1 MNITKQN
8 IDAFYASKNIA
19 VVGASVKTRKFGND
33 IIKEFV
39 NKNFVVYPVHASADT
54 IENQKSFKSIA
65 DLPSEVDSILISVNK
80 NKTNEIIAEA
90 KQKGIK
96 NIWVQQMSDNAETSN
111 YAADCNLITRQCV
124 LMHMEP
130 VSGMHKFHRSIKK
143 FFGKLPK

>member
-1 MNITKQN
+1 MKTTKQN

-39 NKNFVVYPVHASADT
+39 NKSFIVYPIHASAET
-54 IENQKSFKSIA
+54 IENLKCYKTIA
-65 DLPSEVDSILISVNK
+65 ELPSEVESILISVNK
-80 NKTNEIIAEA
+80 SKTNEIIAEA

-111 YAADCNLITRQCV
+111 YAADCNLITRQCA
-124 LMHMEP
+124 LMHLEP
-130 VSGMHKFHRSIKK
+130 VTGMHKFHRSIKK